1 MSKSV
6 FTVYNETAKAIQA
19 KKEST
24 EPINP
29 DNFGSEILNL
39 KGSELESF
47 NVPVANRDILLHLD
61 KLKQNLPQS
70 VLNRKFHIVENSGYR
85 LTSEFTDVL
94 GEPIT
99 LYDLNLTLFDVFRN
113 DTLNKISFNLG
124 NTLTL
129 RKPDG
134 YNLEITIYT
143 PNEYNEY
150 IISDIYVFDGITFSE
165 LLDNIIEA
173 NGSNVISLDT
183 ITSSG
188 KGYGKIYSTNIY
200 WSDRERGF
208 AEGRTI
214 PNINQILTLAD
225 PVR

>member
-47 NVPVANRDILLHLD
+47 NVPVADRAILLHLD

-70 VLNRKFHIVENSGYR
+70 VLNREFHIVENSGYR
-85 LTSEFTDVL
+85 LTSEFTNVL
-94 GEPIT
+94 GET
-99 LYDLNLTLFDVFRN
+99 VTMYSLNLILFDVFRN
-113 DTLNKISFNLG
+113 DNLNKISFDLG
-124 NTLTL
+124 NSLTL
-129 RKPDG
+129 RKPEG
-134 YNLEITIYT
+134 YSIDIAIYA
-143 PNEYNEY
+143 PDQDDKY
-150 IISDIYVFDGITFSE
+150 ISNIYVFDGITFSE

-188 KGYGKIYSTNIY
+188 EGYGKIYSTNIY
-200 WSDRERGF
+200 WSDWERGF

-225 PVR
+225 PVK

>member
-47 NVPVANRDILLHLD
+47 NVPIANRAILLHLD

-70 VLNRKFHIVENSGYR
+70 VLNREFHIVENSGYR
-85 LTSEFTDVL
+85 LTSDFTNVL
-94 GEPIT
+94 GET
-99 LYDLNLTLFDVFRN
+99 VTMYHLNLILFDVFRN
-113 DTLNKISFNLG
+113 DTLNKISFDLG
-124 NTLTL
+124 NTLNS
-129 RKPDG
+129 RKPEG

-143 PNEYNEY
+143 PNEYNES
-150 IISDIYVFDGITFSE
+150 ISDVYVFDGITFSE

-183 ITSSG
+183 ITSYG
-188 KGYGKIYSTNIY
+188 EGYGKIYSTNIY
-200 WSDRERGF
+200 WSDWDRGF